1 MQILK
6 AFLNIQKFP
15 KNPNFHEKKIMSTHR
30 LGMTLL
36 SKGEFLYVR
45 AIRMAVNEVDEAM
58 QNRYTGTYGNPRG
71 IMVCL
76 NMRDCL
82 LRLVS
87 VRGQCKLFFNTK
99 IADNIAHRIE
109 DGERPVVFGVKCDSV
124 YPVIL
129 NVMARLMSEAL
140 GPGTL
145 LGYSLL
151 DRERLRQQ
159 KFGHTNEIMPA
170 FREPRP
176 LERRSPLKKEIIRN
190 TRGTMLA
197 EKAAQQAVKRE
208 ELMSMIE
215 SMTQVKVKE

>member
-1 MQILK
+1 M
-6 AFLNIQKFP
+6 
-15 KNPNFHEKKIMSTHR
+15 
-30 LGMTLL
+30 G
-36 SKGEFLYVR
+36 KGVFLYAQTLR
-45 AIRMAVNEVDEAM
+45 NAVNAIDEAL
-58 QNRYTGTYGNPRG
+58 QNRYTGTYGSPMG

-87 VRGQCKLFFNTK
+87 VRGQCKLFFNTR

-109 DGERPVVFGVKCDSV
+109 EGERPVVFGVKCDSV
-124 YPVIL
+124 YSVIL

-140 GPGTL
+140 GPGTR

-159 KFGHTNEIMPA
+159 KFRHTNEIMPA
-170 FREPRP
+170 FREPQP
-176 LERRSPLKKEIIRN
+176 LERRSPPKKEIIIKK
-190 TRGTMLA
+190 TRGAMLA
-197 EKAAQQAVKRE
+197 EKAAQQAIKRE
-208 ELMSMIE
+208 EMMSMIE